1 VHDILTRNVFLVK
14 EHVGMFKAASNYDI
28 FDPNEPQQPIMLCRE
43 PNLGIFSKMFRFTDY
58 KRMTPFDI
66 HVTTPSGDP
75 VLKVQRGVSLFLSK
89 VDVFN
94 ESGVR
99 MGGFK
104 QKFFSMTASFNVLGP
119 NDEVLCNLKGSWRGR
134 EFKFEKD
141 GKVYAEVKQKWAG
154 MAKELFTTA
163 DTYAVSIS
171 EDVTPDNPIRVLILG
186 AVLCIDMVLKE

>member
-1 VHDILTRNVFLVK
+1 
-14 EHVGMFKAASNYDI
+14 MFKAASNYDI
-28 FDPNEPQQPIMLCRE
+28 FDPNEPTQPIMLCRE
-43 PNLGIFSKMFRFTDY
+43 PNLGFFTKLFRFTDY

-66 HVTTPSGDP
+66 QVTTPGGDL
-75 VLKVQRGVSLFLSK
+75 VLNVKRGISLFLSK

-94 ESGVR
+94 EAGVR

-104 QKFFSMTASFNVLGP
+104 QKFFSMTATFSVLGP

-163 DTYAVSIS
+163 DTYVVSIS

>member
-1 VHDILTRNVFLVK
+1 MHDILTRNVFIVK

-28 FDPNEPQQPIMLCRE
+28 FDPSDPQTPIMLCRE
-43 PNLGIFSKMFRFTDY
+43 PNLGFFSKMFRFSDY

-66 HVTTPSGDP
+66 HVTTPGGEQ
-75 VLKVQRGVSLFLSK
+75 VLNVKRGVSLFLSK

-94 ESGVR
+94 EAGVR

-104 QKFFSMTASFNVLGP
+104 QKFFSLTASFGVLGP
-119 NDEVLCNLKGSWRGR
+119 NDELLCNLKGSWRGR

>member
-1 VHDILTRNVFLVK
+1 
-14 EHVGMFKAASNYDI
+14 MFKAASNYDI
-28 FDPNEPQQPIMLCRE
+28 FDPNDPAQPIMLCRE
-43 PNLGIFSKMFRFTDY
+43 PNLGFFSKMFRFSDY

-66 HVTTPSGDP
+66 HVTTPGGEQ
-75 VLKVQRGVSLFLSK
+75 VLNVKRGVSIFLSK

-104 QKFFSMTASFNVLGP
+104 QKFFSLTASFGVLGP
-119 NDEVLCNLKGSWRGR
+119 NDEVLCHLKGSWRGR

-163 DTYAVSIS
+163 DTYVVSIS
-171 EDVTPDNPIRVLILG
+171 EDVTPDNPIRILILA

>member
-1 VHDILTRNVFLVK
+1 MHDILSRNVFIVK

-28 FDPNEPQQPIMLCRE
+28 FDPDDPQTPIMLCRE
-43 PNLGIFSKMFRFTDY
+43 PNLGFFSKMFRFTDY

-66 HVTTPSGDP
+66 HVTTPGGDK
-75 VLKVQRGVSLFLSK
+75 VLNVQRGISLFLSK

-94 ESGVR
+94 ENGVR

-104 QKFFSMTASFNVLGP
+104 QKFLSLTASFNVLGP

-134 EFKFEKD
+134 EFRFEKD

>member
-1 VHDILTRNVFLVK
+1 MHDILTRNVFLVK

-28 FDPNEPQQPIMLCRE
+28 FDPNTPQEPIMLCRE
-43 PNLGIFSKMFRFTDY
+43 PNLGFFSKMFRFTDY

-66 HVTTPSGDP
+66 HVTTPGGDK
-75 VLKVQRGVSLFLSK
+75 VLNVQRGVSLFLSK

-94 ESGVR
+94 ENGVR

-104 QKFFSMTASFNVLGP
+104 QKFFSLTASFNVLGP

-171 EDVTPDNPIRVLILG
+171 EDVTPDNPIRLLILG

>member
-1 VHDILTRNVFLVK
+1 MHDILTRNLFLVK

-28 FDPNEPQQPIMLCRE
+28 FDPNEPTQPIMLCRE
-43 PNLGIFSKMFRFTDY
+43 PNLGFFTKLFRFTDY

-66 HVTTPSGDP
+66 QVTTPGGEQ
-75 VLKVQRGVSLFLSK
+75 VLNVKRGISLFLSK

-94 ESGVR
+94 EAGVR

-104 QKFFSMTASFNVLGP
+104 QKFFSMTATFSVLGP

-163 DTYAVSIS
+163 DTYVVSIS

>member
-1 VHDILTRNVFLVK
+1 MHDILTRNLFLVK

-28 FDPNEPQQPIMLCRE
+28 FDPNEPTQPIMLCRE
-43 PNLGIFSKMFRFTDY
+43 PNLGFFTKLFRFTDY

-66 HVTTPSGDP
+66 QVTTPGGEQ
-75 VLKVQRGVSLFLSK
+75 VLNVKRGTSLFLSK

-94 ESGVR
+94 EAGVR

-104 QKFFSMTASFNVLGP
+104 QKFFSMTATFSVLGP

-163 DTYAVSIS
+163 DTYVVSIS